1 MYALNFAKR
10 KKNEKTPVNPI
21 ADAIVSVKS
30 ELTGRSSLV
39 VFVPSLSHVQL
50 FSPHRLQQCQFSCP
64 SPSVGVAQTHVH

>member
-50 FSPHRLQQCQFSCP
+50 FTTPWTAAPQASLSFTISM
-64 SPSVGVAQTHVH
+64 G